1 MDSGQDETHN
11 PFSNVSDEYVAQKE
25 EAIAKK
31 QFKRISAQ
39 QRQINKVFKHFR
51 NNSPNNFSIIFVITF
66 VLVRE
71 LMKLFF
77 YFRILRNGKQT
88 EC

>member
-39 QRQINKVFKHFR
+39 QRQINKVRWAVVFLVFHNFTCSKSR
-51 NNSPNNFSIIFVITF
+51 N
-66 VLVRE
+66 
-71 LMKLFF
+71 
-77 YFRILRNGKQT
+77 ILLQVVETNVS
-88 EC
+88 